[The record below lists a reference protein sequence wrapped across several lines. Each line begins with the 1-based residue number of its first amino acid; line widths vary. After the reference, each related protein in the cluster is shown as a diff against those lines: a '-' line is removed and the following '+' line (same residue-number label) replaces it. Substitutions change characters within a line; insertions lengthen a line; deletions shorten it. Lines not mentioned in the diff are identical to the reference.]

1 LNSNAAKLLLP
12 AGPGGS
18 LALVSAETLVASNLL
33 RQLSSQES
41 RPRGGEAR
49 TTGLRKPQR
58 RPLQVIQGSLSSRQ
72 AARRSPLLA
81 GLHRAADGTLAGL
94 GLCMLAL
101 SGLTLHWQNHW
112 GQSFQQLESAQVL
125 EHRLQES
132 AAQLEQHYL
141 GAVRK
146 PGWLVP
152 TSSEKLI
159 YLPSPSPQA
168 RTPEPRFGINLA
180 PGKMPAGY

>member
-1 LNSNAAKLLLP
+1 M
-12 AGPGGS
+12 
-18 LALVSAETLVASNLL
+18 VASNLP
-33 RQLSSQES
+33 RQRSNQEGLGS
-41 RPRGGEAR
+41 HAQVAR
-49 TTGLRKPQR
+49 TKPR
-58 RPLQVIQGSLSSRQ
+58 ALELIQGSLSSRQ

-81 GLHRAADGTLAGL
+81 GFHRAADGTLAGL

-132 AAQLEQHYL
+132 AAVLEQHHL

-152 TSSEKLI
+152 TSSEQLI
-159 YLPSPSPQA
+159 YLPKPPAAAQA
-168 RTPEPRFGINLA
+168 ADPPFAVNLTL
-180 PGKMPAGY
+180 GQVPAGY

>member
-1 LNSNAAKLLLP
+1 VARS
-12 AGPGGS
+12 G
-18 LALVSAETLVASNLL
+18 AL
-33 RQLSSQES
+33 R
-41 RPRGGEAR
+41 R
-49 TTGLRKPQR
+49 PQR

-94 GLCMLAL
+94 GLCMLAM

-112 GQSFQQLESAQVL
+112 GQSFQQLEAAQVL

-159 YLPSPSPQA
+159 YLPPPPASAAPSRPPFSVDLQLG
-168 RTPEPRFGINLA
+168 R
-180 PGKMPAGY
+180 MPAGY